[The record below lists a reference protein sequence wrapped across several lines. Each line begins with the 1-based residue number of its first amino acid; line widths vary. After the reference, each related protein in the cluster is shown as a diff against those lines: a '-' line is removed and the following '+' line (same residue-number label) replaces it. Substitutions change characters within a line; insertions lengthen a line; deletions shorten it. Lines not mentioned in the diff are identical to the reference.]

1 MKFSWNKT
9 DKPIVCLAPMAGF
22 TDSAF
27 RQIVKSITPEVI
39 CFSELTSI
47 NAIQHNS
54 EKTIKMLEFSEKEQ
68 PLIMQF
74 FGNDIEAF
82 IKAAQKLENLGS
94 SAGIDIN
101 MGCPAPKITKNCYG
115 SALLEHPETAAKIVE
130 KLSKATSLPISVKM
144 RIGYKSYDEEK
155 FKKIVKLLEKAG
167 AKAITIH
174 GRTTKQGYSG
184 KANFEPIYLAKEI
197 VKIPV
202 IGNGDITTV
211 EEAIN
216 KLTSPDGKITLDGL
230 MIGRATIGNPWIL
243 KDIYNAL
250 HEIKQKPSKKSSSIV
265 TSSKISG
272 KTSSSTSVKTYTST
286 SLSFAK
292 KLPTIKKHFKLALKF
307 HGEKVGL
314 LEMRKHL
321 GSYIS
326 GIPNASIYRSE
337 IFREDNPE
345 KVMEMLEK
353 IGKI

>member
-82 IKAAQKLENLGS
+82 IKAAQKLESLGS

-130 KLSKATSLPISVKM
+130 NLSKATSLPISVKM

-155 FKKIVKLLEKAG
+155 FKKTVKLLEKAG

-216 KLTSPDGKITLDGL
+216 KLTSPDGKTTLDGL

-250 HEIKQKPSKKSSSIV
+250 HKIKQTTSKSNSV
-265 TSSKISG
+265 GTSGGTSG
-272 KTSSSTSVKTYTST
+272 ETSTNTSGRTSTNT

-321 GSYIS
+321 GSYLS
-326 GIPNASIYRSE
+326 GIPNASTYRSE

-345 KVMEMLEK
+345 KVIEMLEK